1 MTALVKGH
9 IVKERAA
16 PAGRRFPVAASV
28 VCWEGGLVGVVAG
41 VADHVVVM
49 YGGDIVEKAPVKAF
63 FARPTHPYAR
73 ALLAAMPRVD
83 RPTESLEPI
92 PGQVPTLAAM
102 PEGCRFQGRCPLRED
117 ACARR
122 PDLTQIAPDHF
133 IRCVVVAREAR

>member
-1 MTALVKGH
+1 MSRLRIFADDRPDVPLSETRDH
-9 IVKERAA
+9 AA
-16 PAGRRFPVAASV
+16 MAA
-28 VCWEGGLVGVVAG
+28 ELAKLGVDFEQWTTTQSIAPG
-41 VADHVVVM
+41 DAPETIIAAYRQMNADAVLA
-49 YGGDIVEKAPVKAF
+49 IAAEI
-63 FARPTHPYAR
+63 
-73 ALLAAMPRVD
+73 AAMPRVD